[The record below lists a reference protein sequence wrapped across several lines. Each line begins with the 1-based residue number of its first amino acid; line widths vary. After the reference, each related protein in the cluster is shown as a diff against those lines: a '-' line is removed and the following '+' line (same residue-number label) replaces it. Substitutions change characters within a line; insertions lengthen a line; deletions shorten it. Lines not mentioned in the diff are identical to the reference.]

1 MIVAVGAWMLWR
13 ALRSEVPCDGRQGF
27 ALAIAAGAVPCP
39 LTFFVMS
46 YAIPRGLLG
55 EGLLFAIAYA
65 LGMILTVASLPVLAV
80 LLRSEFASWM
90 AWTAPLR
97 ARAATAVSVAA
108 ALAIIAVG
116 LLPWIRSTLG

>member
-1 MIVAVGAWMLWR
+1 
-13 ALRSEVPCDGRQGF
+13 
-27 ALAIAAGAVPCP
+27 
-39 LTFFVMS
+39 MS

-65 LGMILTVASLPVLAV
+65 GGMVLTVAAFPVLAV
-80 LLRSEFASWM
+80 LLRSELSSWM
-90 AWTAPLR
+90 ARTESLR
-97 ARAATAVSVAA
+97 TRADAVVSVVS